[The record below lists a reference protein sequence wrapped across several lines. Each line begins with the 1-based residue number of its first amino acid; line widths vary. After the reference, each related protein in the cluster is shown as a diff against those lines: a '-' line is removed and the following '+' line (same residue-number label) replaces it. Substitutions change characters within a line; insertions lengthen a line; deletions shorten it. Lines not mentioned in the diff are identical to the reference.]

1 MKKLLLTIFAAT
13 ATFAA
18 SAAPTQVWSKSVDGV
33 FEAGKAVYNAPVTI
47 DGAGAVIAAGIYS
60 VDATIEGVPLEA
72 IGNSSYIVKYA
83 ADGAPAWTVGLVGSA
98 KITKI
103 VTDSENNIYVAG
115 QFADEVTFGTTSGD
129 AIVKE
134 GMKVAGDATV
144 EQCAAFI
151 AKYTPAGRIVTV
163 RTLVPEINPAL
174 LPELDGSYWYKD
186 GDVNFN
192 LTDLKEDAG
201 RIYVA
206 ATYKGVTTIDNLVLD
221 GTYGSF
227 LGLWYEDNRSASVFS
242 FDSELGDPKLIDTL
256 TSPTE
261 NGDFTDNSTIAYNVH
276 FDVDGSNILIAY
288 SATGVFKYQ
297 GEDLGSDPSAIF
309 LFGEFENGVP
319 TGKRI
324 VPVTSATEFTFN
336 TVSDIIISGENA
348 YAAGS
353 SIKVDNIIE
362 NDVEKEVK
370 THNVFVASVSAL
382 DLNNFDM
389 KSQSVMDGDYFYKTN
404 GAAITANGTIYM
416 PTLAYWSFGVDGQ
429 VYNEFAG
436 EGVTY
441 TYSNGQFTKTDF
453 KAVSIS
459 VAVSSIA
466 MSNISETGATFR
478 LYNDPDAAGV
488 DDIVVDENAPAEYF
502 NLQGVRVANPENGL
516 YIVRQGNKVTK
527 QIIR

>member
-261 NGDFTDNSTIAYNVH
+261 NGDFTDN
-276 FDVDGSNILIAY
+276 
-288 SATGVFKYQ
+288 
-297 GEDLGSDPSAIF
+297 
-309 LFGEFENGVP
+309 
-319 TGKRI
+319 
-324 VPVTSATEFTFN
+324 
-336 TVSDIIISGENA
+336 
-348 YAAGS
+348 
-353 SIKVDNIIE
+353 
-362 NDVEKEVK
+362 
-370 THNVFVASVSAL
+370 
-382 DLNNFDM
+382 
-389 KSQSVMDGDYFYKTN
+389 
-404 GAAITANGTIYM
+404 
-416 PTLAYWSFGVDGQ
+416 
-429 VYNEFAG
+429 
-436 EGVTY
+436 
-441 TYSNGQFTKTDF
+441 
-453 KAVSIS
+453 
-459 VAVSSIA
+459 
-466 MSNISETGATFR
+466 
-478 LYNDPDAAGV
+478 
-488 DDIVVDENAPAEYF
+488 
-502 NLQGVRVANPENGL
+502 
-516 YIVRQGNKVTK
+516 
-527 QIIR
+527 